1 MRKLILIFLAF
12 YIQTAIPVTAVSEQ
26 HPTGKN
32 KFTTIITETE
42 KLNIPVESNR
52 HIYLILKFTNL
63 SDTPSVFY
71 TSSSLKGK
79 PIDDTR
85 QGPLS
90 FRTVS
95 LPKKD
100 SVSTK
105 TFLCKEK
112 DQLTI
117 FVKKGLI
124 RLDAVKAE

>member
-1 MRKLILIFLAF
+1 MRTLILLFLAF
-12 YIQTAIPVTAVSEQ
+12 CIQTTIPVSAVCDQ
-26 HPTGKN
+26 HETSKN

-42 KLNIPVESNR
+42 KLNIPIENNR
-52 HIYLILKFTNL
+52 HIYLILKTTNL

-71 TSSSLKGK
+71 TSSSLNGK
-79 PIDDTR
+79 PLDDTR

-90 FRTVS
+90 FRTVTLS
-95 LPKKD
+95 KKD